1 MEVKNVFYY
10 NTDIGK
16 IGIAEKENKI
26 TDLFFSNRELKCD
39 TREFETELI
48 KKTISEVREY
58 LIGKRSSFDIPINP
72 SGTEFYLS
80 VWKEVMN
87 IPYGETRS
95 YKQIANKVGNSRAF
109 RAVGMALNK
118 NPIAIII
125 PCHRVIGTSG
135 KIIGYAGGVDIKELL
150 LKLESEN

>member
-39 TREFETELI
+39 IREFETELI
-48 KKTISEVREY
+48 KRTISEVREY

-95 YKQIANKVGNSRAF
+95 YKQIANKVGNLRAF
-109 RAVGMALNK
+109 RAVGMALNR

-135 KIIGYAGGVDIKELL
+135 KIIGYAGGVDIKKLL

>member
-39 TREFETELI
+39 IRGFETELI
-48 KKTISEVREY
+48 KRTISEVREY

-95 YKQIANKVGNSRAF
+95 YKQIANKVGNLRAF
-109 RAVGMALNK
+109 RAVGMALNR

-135 KIIGYAGGVDIKELL
+135 KIIGYAGGVDIKKLL

>member
-39 TREFETELI
+39 IREFETELI

-58 LIGKRSSFDIPINP
+58 LIGKRSFFDIPINP

-95 YKQIANKVGNSRAF
+95 YKQMANKVGNSRAF
-109 RAVGMALNK
+109 GA
-118 NPIAIII
+118 
-125 PCHRVIGTSG
+125 
-135 KIIGYAGGVDIKELL
+135 
-150 LKLESEN
+150 

>member
-39 TREFETELI
+39 IREFETELI

-72 SGTEFYLS
+72 SGTGFYLS

-87 IPYGETRS
+87 IPYGETRR